1 MTDAAHALET
11 DATEMPAYRSPK
23 DIAVAGAQ
31 AARADIRAGRHQA
44 FTSGMAPAIVQAN
57 LAILPKEY
65 ANDFLRF
72 CQLNPKPC
80 PIIGMTEPGDPMLP
94 MLGEDIDLRTDLP
107 AYRVFE
113 DGVET
118 DEVTEI
124 GDYWRD
130 DLVGFAMGCSLS
142 FEAALTDAGLPL
154 RRYEYG
160 MKVCAYRS
168 SIETTPAG
176 PFKGGMV
183 VSMRSFTPENAIR
196 AIQITSRFPDVHGAP
211 VHFGDPA
218 AIGIEDVLKPEYG
231 GWATIPEGDTPVFWA
246 CGITPQVAIEYAKPS
261 FCITHKPGHML
272 ITDKLNAELA
282 AL

>member
-1 MTDAAHALET
+1 MSDIARAHEIET
-11 DATEMPAYRSPK
+11 APYRSPK
-23 DIAVAGAQ
+23 EVAIASAH
-31 AARADIRAGRHQA
+31 AARADIRAGRYQDG
-44 FTSGMAPAIVQAN
+44 TSGMAPAIVQAN
-57 LAILPKEY
+57 LVILPAEC
-65 ANDFLRF
+65 ANDFLRY
-72 CQLNPKPC
+72 CHLNPKPC
-80 PIIGMTEPGDPMLP
+80 PLLGMTEPGDPMLP

-107 AYRVFE
+107 AYRVFK

-118 DEVTEI
+118 DEVTDI

-142 FEAALTDAGLPL
+142 FEAALVDAGLPL

-160 MKVCAYRS
+160 MKICAYRS
-168 SIETTPAG
+168 AIETTPAG
-176 PFKGGMV
+176 PFHGGMV
-183 VSMRSFTPENAIR
+183 VSMRSFTPQDAIR
-196 AIQITSRFPDVHGAP
+196 AIQITSRFPAVHGAP

-218 AIGIEDVLKPEYG
+218 AIGIQDVLKPEYG
-231 GWATIPEGDTPVFWA
+231 GWAIIPKDDVPVFWA

-272 ITDKLNAELA
+272 ITDRLNAELA